1 MRENDKR
8 NRATIF
14 RDRLTRAMAEKS
26 ISQSALARAT
36 GVDRSSISALLA
48 EGKRLPNAQLA
59 ADCALAL
66 NVSCDWLMGLAGRP
80 EPVAE
85 LLAASVSL
93 SDAPRA
99 LYDAESFSW
108 HHEAAGYK
116 VRHVPATL
124 PDMLKLPELVAWEY
138 RDHLGQASDQA
149 IAAFQDQLDW
159 MRGARSDYE
168 IAMPLHEMTC
178 FARAFGYWE
187 GLPLAIRHA
196 QLDHMIA
203 LCQALYPSL
212 RLYLFDAHRV
222 FSSPVTIYGPHL
234 ASIYLGRQY
243 IVFRDP
249 ARVQSIARHFDWL
262 IRESHFG
269 AREVIGHL
277 QHLRDQIA

>member
-26 ISQSALARAT
+26 INQSALARAT

-99 LYDAESFSW
+99 LFDAESFS
-108 HHEAAGYK
+108 
-116 VRHVPATL
+116 
-124 PDMLKLPELVAWEY
+124 
-138 RDHLGQASDQA
+138 
-149 IAAFQDQLDW
+149 
-159 MRGARSDYE
+159 
-168 IAMPLHEMTC
+168 
-178 FARAFGYWE
+178 
-187 GLPLAIRHA
+187 
-196 QLDHMIA
+196 
-203 LCQALYPSL
+203 
-212 RLYLFDAHRV
+212 
-222 FSSPVTIYGPHL
+222 
-234 ASIYLGRQY
+234 
-243 IVFRDP
+243 
-249 ARVQSIARHFDWL
+249 
-262 IRESHFG
+262 
-269 AREVIGHL
+269 
-277 QHLRDQIA
+277 